1 MLSPGIY
8 MITTTTTV
16 SNSSSVYSGEMA
28 QCFIAMSGGTTGWW
42 TSPATTATIP
52 VAFGTPNSDGSWS
65 VPNVQGFAII
75 TTNAVVTVTQGA
87 QVMLDCGSSGGG
99 LAAVNTSLQAIP
111 ITALN

>member
-1 MLSPGIY
+1 
-8 MITTTTTV
+8 MIMTTTTV

-28 QCFIAMSGGTTGWW
+28 QCFLALSGGGVSGGWW
-42 TSPATTATIP
+42 TTPATTATIP

-65 VPNVQGFAII
+65 LPNVQGFAII
-75 TTNAVVTVTQGA
+75 TTNAVVTVPQNA